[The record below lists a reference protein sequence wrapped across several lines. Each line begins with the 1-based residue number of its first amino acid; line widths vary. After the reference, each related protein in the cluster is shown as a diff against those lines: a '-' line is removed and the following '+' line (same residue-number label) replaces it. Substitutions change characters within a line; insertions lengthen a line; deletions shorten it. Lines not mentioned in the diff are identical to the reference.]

1 MANVPLL
8 DLVAQYRA
16 IQDQVLPALQ
26 SVIERQAFIMGAE
39 VGQLEAEVA
48 KLCHAKHGVA
58 CASGTDAI
66 LIPLRTL
73 GLKPGDEVIAPAFT
87 FFATAGAIAN
97 AGGKPVF
104 VDIEAGS
111 FNVDPAAIER
121 AITPRTRAIVLVH
134 LYGQMAAMERIVPL
148 ARKHGIALIEDGAQ
162 AIGARRKV
170 DGQWRAPGELGTVGT
185 LSFFPTKNLGGWGDG
200 GMMVTQDDA
209 VAARLRSQ
217 RLHGGTREYFHDEVG
232 LNSRLDT
239 MQAAVL
245 LAKLPF
251 LAGWNQARRRIAA
264 RYGELLAGVKGVVTP
279 PTDPANEHIFHQYTI
294 RAERRDALAEH
305 LKKQGIGH
313 KIYYPLAL
321 HQQPCFAHLG
331 YKSGSLPVTEAATA
345 QVISLPIYPELTEA
359 QQDQVVAAIRGFYA

>member
-16 IQDQVLPALQ
+16 IQEQVLPALQ
-26 SVIERQAFIMGAE
+26 SVIERQAFIMGTE
-39 VGQLEAEVA
+39 VGQLEVEVA
-48 KLCHAKHGVA
+48 KVCHAKHGIA

-97 AGGKPVF
+97 AGGTPVF
-104 VDIEAGS
+104 VDIEPGS
-111 FNVDPAAIER
+111 FNIDPAAIAR

-148 ARKHGIALIEDGAQ
+148 AAQHGIAVIEDGAQ
-162 AIGARRKV
+162 AIGARRRI
-170 DGQWRAPGELGTVGT
+170 DGTWRAAGELGQVGT

-209 VAARLRSQ
+209 MAARLRSQ
-217 RLHGGTREYFHDEVG
+217 RMHGGTREYFHDEVG

-264 RYGELLAGVKGVVTP
+264 RYAELLTGIPGVVPP
-279 PTDPANEHIFHQYTI
+279 PTDPENEHIFHQYTI
-294 RAERRDALAEH
+294 RAPRRDALGEH

-313 KIYYPLAL
+313 KVYYPLAL

-331 YKSGSLPVTEAATA
+331 YKAGSLPVTETATA
-345 QVISLPIYPELTEA
+345 EVISLPIFPELTEA
-359 QQDQVVAAIRGFYA
+359 QQDRVVAAIRGFYA